1 MAQGRPQVT
10 RIVLVRTDD
19 QWTRLRPGSK
29 GLLVGRRTTPFG
41 DDIVDVSWEDGS
53 SLSLIAGV
61 DEWHED
67 DE

>member
-1 MAQGRPQVT
+1 MT

>member
-1 MAQGRPQVT
+1 MT

-61 DEWHED
+61 DEWLET